1 MTKSWGSV
9 VEFFVLGRF
18 GWHFKGSAVLCEEE
32 EEKAAEKGGKE
43 GKGVKK
49 GGKEEKQ
56 KEFQIEVAGGCLDLT
71 CARRTLASRS
81 VTWTTT
87 GTTGW

>member
-1 MTKSWGSV
+1 M
-9 VEFFVLGRF
+9 GRF

-49 GGKEEKQ
+49 GGKEEKE
-56 KEFQIEVAGGCLDLT
+56 KDF
-71 CARRTLASRS
+71 
-81 VTWTTT
+81 
-87 GTTGW
+87 

>member
-9 VEFFVLGRF
+9 VGFFVLGWF

-32 EEKAAEKGGKE
+32 EEKAAEKGGEE

-49 GGKEEKQ
+49 EKKKKKEKD
-56 KEFQIEVAGGCLDLT
+56 F
-71 CARRTLASRS
+71 
-81 VTWTTT
+81 
-87 GTTGW
+87 

>member
-32 EEKAAEKGGKE
+32 EEKAAEKGE
-43 GKGVKK
+43 GEEEEERGEVKKGVK
-49 GGKEEKQ
+49 EEKT
-56 KEFQIEVAGGCLDLT
+56 V
-71 CARRTLASRS
+71 
-81 VTWTTT
+81 
-87 GTTGW
+87 

>member
-9 VEFFVLGRF
+9 VGFFVLGRF

-49 GGKEEKQ
+49 GGKEKKKKKEKD
-56 KEFQIEVAGGCLDLT
+56 F
-71 CARRTLASRS
+71 
-81 VTWTTT
+81 
-87 GTTGW
+87 

>member
-32 EEKAAEKGGKE
+32 EEKAAEKGGKRGRE
-43 GKGVKK
+43 
-49 GGKEEKQ
+49 
-56 KEFQIEVAGGCLDLT
+56 
-71 CARRTLASRS
+71 
-81 VTWTTT
+81 
-87 GTTGW
+87 